1 MQILQD
7 KSGKCL
13 TEEKEILSRWTEY
26 CSELYN
32 YESCGDN
39 AVLDCSQPPEEVL
52 QPILREEVEIAVAS
66 LKKGKSAGVDNIPA
80 ELVQA
85 GGETMIDVLTE
96 ICNRIWR
103 TGQWPTPWT
112 QSLIITLPKKGN
124 LQLCQNYRTISLIS
138 HSSKVMLK
146 VILNRL
152 KPQAEEIIAEEQAG
166 FRAGRSTTEQ
176 IFNLRILCEKY
187 LQHQQN
193 LYHVFIDFKKAFD
206 RVWHAALWAT
216 MRKYNISAN
225 LVRTIEQL
233 YDKATSA
240 VQMNGSIGEWF
251 RTTVGVRQGCL
262 LSPTLFNIFLERIMS
277 DALEEHDGKVSI
289 GGRNITNLRFADDID
304 ALAEEEQELEALVES
319 LDKTCTRYKME
330 ISVEKTKLMTN
341 SANGIQREIK
351 VKGQKLGTRVR
362 TEIGNQNSRTFPGL
376 FKDYLHFFQESF
388 FIDGNSPNTAYT
400 QDFCPIQDRKRISLS
415 GSLFLPNFSSAYCLC
430 TLLSFLPFPDFR
442 FVRFHFRL
450 HSIRIT

>member
-1 MQILQD
+1 MWVVCAISSFRGQQMDRILLRTVQ
-7 KSGKCL
+7 L
-13 TEEKEILSRWTEY
+13 W
-26 CSELYN
+26 ELWRQHCTGLQPTPGRSSATN
-32 YESCGDN
+32 PPWGSW
-39 AVLDCSQPPEEVL
+39 DCSS
-52 QPILREEVEIAVAS
+52 IT
-66 LKKGKSAGVDNIPA
+66 KKGKSAGVDNIPA

-103 TGQWPTPWT
+103 TGEWPTPWT

-124 LQLCQNYRTISLIS
+124 LQLCHNYRTISLIS

-240 VQMNGSIGEWF
+240 VQMNGSTGEWF

-262 LSPTLFNIFLERIMS
+262 LSPTLSNIFLERIMS

-289 GGRNITNLRFADDID
+289 GGRNITNLRFCRWHRCSSWGRAG
-304 ALAEEEQELEALVES
+304 
-319 LDKTCTRYKME
+319 TRSSSRK
-330 ISVEKTKLMTN
+330 S
-341 SANGIQREIK
+341 R
-351 VKGQKLGTRVR
+351 QKLHKV
-362 TEIGNQNSRTFPGL
+362 
-376 FKDYLHFFQESF
+376 
-388 FIDGNSPNTAYT
+388 
-400 QDFCPIQDRKRISLS
+400 
-415 GSLFLPNFSSAYCLC
+415 
-430 TLLSFLPFPDFR
+430 
-442 FVRFHFRL
+442 
-450 HSIRIT
+450 

>member
-1 MQILQD
+1 MIFLQLNLCDERRDLKKKQYEAEGAKEYREANRRIQKAVKKAKEDWIGTQCEEIETCLNKTNSKTAYQLVKDLTSEKQGRSSTIQD

-39 AVLDCSQPPEEVL
+39 TVLDCSQPLEEDL

-66 LKKGKSAGVDNIPA
+66 LKKGKSAGVDNISA

-85 GGETMIDVLTE
+85 GGKTMIDVLTE

-103 TGQWPTPWT
+103 TGEWPTPWT
-112 QSLIITLPKKGN
+112 QSLIVTLPKKGN
-124 LQLCQNYRTISLIS
+124 LQLCQDYRTISLIN

-206 RVWHAALWAT
+206 RVWHAALWAI

-225 LVRTIEQL
+225 LVRTIDQL
-233 YDKATSA
+233 YVGQGYKCSPDEWQHRRM
-240 VQMNGSIGEWF
+240 VQNNSRSKE
-251 RTTVGVRQGCL
+251 GCL
-262 LSPTLFNIFLERIMS
+262 LSPTLFNIFLERIMY

-330 ISVEKTKLMTN
+330 ISAEKTKTDDK
-341 SANGIQREIK
+341 QCQWHPERD
-351 VKGQKLGTRVR
+351 KGER
-362 TEIGNQNSRTFPGL
+362 TEVRHCNKLQVP
-376 FKDYLHFFQESF
+376 
-388 FIDGNSPNTAYT
+388 
-400 QDFCPIQDRKRISLS
+400 LS
-415 GSLFLPNFSSAYCLC
+415 SC
-430 TLLSFLPFPDFR
+430 FR
-442 FVRFHFRL
+442 
-450 HSIRIT
+450 